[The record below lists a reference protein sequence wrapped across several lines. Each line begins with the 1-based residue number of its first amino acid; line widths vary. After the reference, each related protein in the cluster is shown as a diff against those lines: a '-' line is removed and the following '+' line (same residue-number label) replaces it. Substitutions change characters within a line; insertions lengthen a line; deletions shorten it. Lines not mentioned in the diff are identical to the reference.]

1 MNLKLT
7 LKIHKTAWLI
17 FATVLFGL
25 EWLMPIPAPSKPLIY
40 FWQLWSMLLF
50 DEWGHGSGFLVALL
64 LGIIVLFLATAIFI
78 GWVLQFV
85 WGLLLNRLG
94 TR

>member
-1 MNLKLT
+1 
-7 LKIHKTAWLI
+7 
-17 FATVLFGL
+17 
-25 EWLMPIPAPSKPLIY
+25 
-40 FWQLWSMLLF
+40 
-50 DEWGHGSGFLVALL
+50 
-64 LGIIVLFLATAIFI
+64 LFLATAIFI